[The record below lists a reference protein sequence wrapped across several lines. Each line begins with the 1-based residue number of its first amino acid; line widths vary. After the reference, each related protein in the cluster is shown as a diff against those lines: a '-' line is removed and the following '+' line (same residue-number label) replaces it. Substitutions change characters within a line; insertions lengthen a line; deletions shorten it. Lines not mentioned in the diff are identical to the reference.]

1 MRMGFNQQ
9 KSNSIRKNTRVCP
22 NIGYTAI
29 YGNLNETDDKPSNL
43 QVYTFPSC
51 KSIWFLR
58 LQSGTIQDSPN
69 LSDEMFLVSTPVRS
83 HARGDVSG
91 GVGWWWG
98 GWRRWANNVL
108 LLSCTSTHTS
118 CTWEESSLLSLRLW
132 PARFG
137 QTMGLVE
144 KSNSKAITHT
154 KTADKTFQNFEVLVC
169 CCVGQT
175 PYI

>member
-1 MRMGFNQQ
+1 MS
-9 KSNSIRKNTRVCP
+9 KYWVC
-22 NIGYTAI
+22 
-29 YGNLNETDDKPSNL
+29 LNATDDKPSNL

-51 KSIWFLR
+51 KFIWFLR
-58 LQSGTIQDSPN
+58 FQSGTIQDSPN

-91 GVGWWWG
+91 GMGWWWG
-98 GWRRWANNVL
+98 GGRRWANNVL

-118 CTWEESSLLSLRLW
+118 CYAAVHSLVLPYVTCTWEENPLLSLRLW

-137 QTMGLVE
+137 QTLELVK

-169 CCVGQT
+169 CCVGQN